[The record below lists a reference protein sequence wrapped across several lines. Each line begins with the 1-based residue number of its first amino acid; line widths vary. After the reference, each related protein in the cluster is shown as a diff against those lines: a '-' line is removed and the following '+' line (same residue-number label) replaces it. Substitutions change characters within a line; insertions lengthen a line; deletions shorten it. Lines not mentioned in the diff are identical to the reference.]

1 MRREKEDEIY
11 TLRPQA
17 LNDFIGQ
24 SALKDK
30 LTIFMTASLQ
40 REEPLDHT
48 LFYGPPGLGKTT
60 LAGIIAK
67 EMKGNLRVTTGPAL
81 ERAGDLAA
89 ILSNIQPNDVL
100 FIDEIHR
107 MSANIEEIL
116 YPAMEDFSLS
126 IVVGK
131 GPLARSIRLA
141 LPKFTLIGA
150 TTRLGLLTSPLRARF
165 GIVEQLHLYSP
176 EELTAIVKR
185 GAGVLGLNIMD
196 DAAEEIGLRSR
207 GTPRVALRLLR
218 RVRDV
223 AEVKRV
229 PQVERDLARYAL
241 DMLGVDP
248 QGLDDGDRK
257 FLRALI
263 ELFDG
268 GPVGL
273 STLAAALNEDAQ
285 TIEDIYEP
293 YLIQKGLLERTPRG
307 RRATRNTWTI
317 SASPYR
323 STSCSTS
330 RTSKASSRRRTN
342 NEPARKSAYRH
353 GAAACGDRRRP
364 GPRGQAQHPVRKAA
378 GRHHIPEKEPDR
390 LRPVRTMLVVSLVL
404 SIIFN
409 IFSRWK

>member
-1 MRREKEDEIY
+1 MEDENRPNKLIETMRREKEDEIS

-24 SALKDK
+24 SSLKDK

-67 EMKGNLRVTTGPAL
+67 EMKGALRVTTGPAL

-126 IVVGK
+126 IIVGK

-176 EELTAIVKR
+176 DELTSIVKR
-185 GAGVLGLNIMD
+185 GSGVLGVAIEEE
-196 DAAEEIGLRSR
+196 AAQEIGLRSR

-223 AEVKRV
+223 AEVKHA
-229 PQVERDLARYAL
+229 PKVERDLARYAL

-248 QGLDDGDRK
+248 EGLDEGDRK

-307 RRATRNTWTI
+307 RRATRNTWDYLDIPI
-317 SASPYR
+317 S
-323 STSCSTS
+323 
-330 RTSKASSRRRTN
+330 
-342 NEPARKSAYRH
+342 
-353 GAAACGDRRRP
+353 
-364 GPRGQAQHPVRKAA
+364 QHY
-378 GRHHIPEKEPDR
+378 
-390 LRPVRTMLVVSLVL
+390 LQNQQNQQSLFL
-404 SIIFN
+404 AEDE
-409 IFSRWK
+409 

>member
-1 MRREKEDEIY
+1 MTDNGDKLIEKIRNDKEDEIF

-17 LNDFIGQ
+17 LDEFIGQ
-24 SALKDK
+24 GVLKDK

-40 REEPLDHT
+40 RSEPLDHT

-107 MSANIEEIL
+107 MSAHIEEIL

-126 IVVGK
+126 IIVGK
-131 GPLARSIRLA
+131 GPLARSIRLS

-176 EELTAIVKR
+176 DELTAIVKR
-185 GAGVLGLNIMD
+185 GAEVLGVRVSD
-196 DAAEEIGLRSR
+196 DAAVEIGLRSR
-207 GTPRVALRLLR
+207 GTPRVALRLLK

-223 AEVKRV
+223 AEVKKA
-229 PQVERDLARYAL
+229 QIVERDLSKYAL
-241 DMLGVDP
+241 DMLGVDSE
-248 QGLDDGDRK
+248 GLDEGDRK
-257 FLRALI
+257 FLMALV

-273 STLAAALNEDAQ
+273 STLAAALNEDTQ

-307 RRATRNTWTI
+307 RKATRNTWDYLGLPI
-317 SASPYR
+317 SPHFVQYQQMQLMSEEDAE
-323 STSCSTS
+323 CS
-330 RTSKASSRRRTN
+330 K
-342 NEPARKSAYRH
+342 
-353 GAAACGDRRRP
+353 
-364 GPRGQAQHPVRKAA
+364 
-378 GRHHIPEKEPDR
+378 
-390 LRPVRTMLVVSLVL
+390 
-404 SIIFN
+404 
-409 IFSRWK
+409 

>member
-1 MRREKEDEIY
+1 MIDNNDKLIEKIKNDKEDEVF

-17 LNDFIGQ
+17 LDDFIGQ
-24 SALKDK
+24 SGLKDK

-40 REEPLDHT
+40 RSEPLDHT

-60 LAGIIAK
+60 LAGIIAR

-107 MSANIEEIL
+107 MSAHIEEIL

-126 IVVGK
+126 IIVGK
-131 GPLARSIRLA
+131 GPLARSIRLS

-176 EELTAIVKR
+176 EELTSIVKR
-185 GAGVLGLNIMD
+185 GAEVLGVKVSEE
-196 DAAEEIGLRSR
+196 AAVEIGLRSR
-207 GTPRVALRLLR
+207 GTPRVALRLLK

-223 AEVKRV
+223 AEVKKV
-229 PQVERDLARYAL
+229 SIVERELSKFAL
-241 DMLGVDP
+241 DMLGVDSE
-248 QGLDDGDRK
+248 GLDDGDRK
-257 FLRALI
+257 FLLALV

-273 STLAAALNEDAQ
+273 STLAAALNEDTQ

-307 RRATRNTWTI
+307 RKATRNTWEYLGI
-317 SASPYR
+317 PVSPHFVQY
-323 STSCSTS
+323 
-330 RTSKASSRRRTN
+330 
-342 NEPARKSAYRH
+342 
-353 GAAACGDRRRP
+353 
-364 GPRGQAQHPVRKAA
+364 QQMQ
-378 GRHHIPEKEPDR
+378 
-390 LRPVRTMLVVSLVL
+390 LL
-404 SIIFN
+404 SEEEMECT
-409 IFSRWK
+409 K

>member
-1 MRREKEDEIY
+1 MTDEERQHKLIETMRREKEDEAATI
-11 TLRPQA
+11 RPQA
-17 LNDFIGQ
+17 LDDFIGQ

-30 LTIFMTASLQ
+30 LTIFMKASQQ
-40 REEPLDHT
+40 RCESLDHT

-67 EMKGNLRVTTGPAL
+67 EMKGTLRMTTGPAL

-107 MSANIEEIL
+107 MSPNIEEIL

-126 IVVGK
+126 IIVGK

-141 LPKFTLIGA
+141 LPRFTLIGA

-185 GAGVLGLNIMD
+185 GAGVLGADITD
-196 DAAEEIGLRSR
+196 EAAEEVGLRSR

-223 AEVKRV
+223 ASVKNAAV
-229 PQVERDLARYAL
+229 IEHDLARYAL

-248 QGLDDGDRK
+248 QGLDEGDRK

-273 STLAAALNEDAQ
+273 STLAAALNEDGQ

-307 RRATRNTWTI
+307 RRATRNTWDYLGVPVSQRFI
-317 SASPYR
+317 
-323 STSCSTS
+323 
-330 RTSKASSRRRTN
+330 
-342 NEPARKSAYRH
+342 
-353 GAAACGDRRRP
+353 
-364 GPRGQAQHPVRKAA
+364 QAQDSQQSLFPND
-378 GRHHIPEKEPDR
+378 EEDR
-390 LRPVRTMLVVSLVL
+390 GE
-404 SIIFN
+404 
-409 IFSRWK
+409 

>member
-1 MRREKEDEIY
+1 MIDNNDKLIEKIKNDKEDEVF

-17 LNDFIGQ
+17 LDEFIGQ
-24 SALKDK
+24 SGLKDK

-40 REEPLDHT
+40 RCEPLDHT

-107 MSANIEEIL
+107 MSAHIEEIL

-126 IVVGK
+126 IIVGK
-131 GPLARSIRLA
+131 GPLARSIRLS

-185 GAGVLGLNIMD
+185 GAEVLGVNVSD
-196 DAAEEIGLRSR
+196 EAAVEIGLRSR
-207 GTPRVALRLLR
+207 GTPRVALRLLK

-223 AEVKRV
+223 AEVKKV
-229 PQVERDLARYAL
+229 EIVERELSKFAL
-241 DMLGVDP
+241 DMLGVDSE
-248 QGLDDGDRK
+248 GLDEGDRK
-257 FLRALI
+257 FLMALV

-273 STLAAALNEDAQ
+273 STLAAALNEDTQ
-285 TIEDIYEP
+285 TIEDIYDP

-307 RRATRNTWTI
+307 RKATRNTWDYLGI
-317 SASPYR
+317 PVSPHFVQY
-323 STSCSTS
+323 
-330 RTSKASSRRRTN
+330 
-342 NEPARKSAYRH
+342 
-353 GAAACGDRRRP
+353 
-364 GPRGQAQHPVRKAA
+364 QQMQ
-378 GRHHIPEKEPDR
+378 
-390 LRPVRTMLVVSLVL
+390 LL
-404 SIIFN
+404 SEEDMECN
-409 IFSRWK
+409 K

>member
-1 MRREKEDEIY
+1 
-11 TLRPQA
+11 
-17 LNDFIGQ
+17 
-24 SALKDK
+24 
-30 LTIFMTASLQ
+30 
-40 REEPLDHT
+40 
-48 LFYGPPGLGKTT
+48 
-60 LAGIIAK
+60 
-67 EMKGNLRVTTGPAL
+67 
-81 ERAGDLAA
+81 
-89 ILSNIQPNDVL
+89 
-100 FIDEIHR
+100 
-107 MSANIEEIL
+107 
-116 YPAMEDFSLS
+116 MEDFSLS
-126 IVVGK
+126 IIVGK

-185 GAGVLGLNIMD
+185 GAGVLGVEITEE
-196 DAAEEIGLRSR
+196 AASEIGLRSR

-223 AEVKRV
+223 AEVKKESPV
-229 PQVERDLARYAL
+229 KLELSRYAL

-248 QGLDDGDRK
+248 QGLDEGDRK

-307 RRATRNTWTI
+307 RKATRSTWEYLGI
-317 SASPYR
+317 QV
-323 STSCSTS
+323 
-330 RTSKASSRRRTN
+330 SSHFLQFQQN
-342 NEPARKSAYRH
+342 QQGLFDGE
-353 GAAACGDRRRP
+353 
-364 GPRGQAQHPVRKAA
+364 
-378 GRHHIPEKEPDR
+378 E
-390 LRPVRTMLVVSLVL
+390 
-404 SIIFN
+404 
-409 IFSRWK
+409 

>member
-1 MRREKEDEIY
+1 MIDNNDKLIEKIKNDKEDEVF

-17 LNDFIGQ
+17 LDEFIGQ
-24 SALKDK
+24 GGLKDK

-40 REEPLDHT
+40 RSEPLDHT

-107 MSANIEEIL
+107 MSAHIEEIL

-126 IVVGK
+126 IIVGK
-131 GPLARSIRLA
+131 GPLARSIRLS

-176 EELTAIVKR
+176 DELTSIVKR
-185 GAGVLGLNIMD
+185 GADVLGVNISD
-196 DAAEEIGLRSR
+196 EAAVEIGLRSR
-207 GTPRVALRLLR
+207 GTPRVALRLLK

-223 AEVKRV
+223 AEVKKV
-229 PQVERDLARYAL
+229 AIVERELSKFAL
-241 DMLGVDP
+241 DMLGVDSE
-248 QGLDDGDRK
+248 GLDEGDRK
-257 FLRALI
+257 FLMALV

-273 STLAAALNEDAQ
+273 STLAAALNEDTQ

-307 RRATRNTWTI
+307 RNATRNTWDYLGI
-317 SASPYR
+317 PVSPHFVQY
-323 STSCSTS
+323 
-330 RTSKASSRRRTN
+330 
-342 NEPARKSAYRH
+342 
-353 GAAACGDRRRP
+353 
-364 GPRGQAQHPVRKAA
+364 QQMQ
-378 GRHHIPEKEPDR
+378 
-390 LRPVRTMLVVSLVL
+390 LL
-404 SIIFN
+404 SEEEIECN
-409 IFSRWK
+409 K

>member
-1 MRREKEDEIY
+1 MPAEEQKNKLIETMKREKEEETY

-17 LNDFIGQ
+17 LDDFIGQ
-24 SALKDK
+24 SNLKDK
-30 LTIFMTASLQ
+30 LAIYMKAALQ

-131 GPLARSIRLA
+131 GPLARSIRLS

-176 EELTAIVKR
+176 EELTAIVQR
-185 GAGVLGLNIMD
+185 GAGVLNVNVSG
-196 DAAEEIGLRSR
+196 DAAKEIGLRSR

-223 AEVKRV
+223 AEVKRAAV
-229 PQVERDLARYAL
+229 VELELARYAL
-241 DMLGVDP
+241 DMLGIDE
-248 QGLDDGDRK
+248 QGLDEGDRK
-257 FLRALI
+257 LLRALL
-263 ELFDG
+263 EVYEG
-268 GPVGL
+268 GPTGL
-273 STLAAALNEDAQ
+273 TTLAAALNEDAQ

-293 YLIQKGLLERTPRG
+293 YLLQKGLLERTPRG
-307 RRATRNTWTI
+307 RKATKHTWEYMGI
-317 SASPYR
+317 QPSQKYI
-323 STSCSTS
+323 
-330 RTSKASSRRRTN
+330 
-342 NEPARKSAYRH
+342 
-353 GAAACGDRRRP
+353 
-364 GPRGQAQHPVRKAA
+364 QAQQTLFDGEDEA
-378 GRHHIPEKEPDR
+378 
-390 LRPVRTMLVVSLVL
+390 
-404 SIIFN
+404 
-409 IFSRWK
+409 

>member
-1 MRREKEDEIY
+1 MAEKTDKLIETIKQEREEEIL

-17 LNDFIGQ
+17 LDDFIGQ
-24 SALKDK
+24 TSLKDK
-30 LTIFMTASLQ
+30 LTIYMAAAIQ

-67 EMKGNLRVTTGPAL
+67 EMKGSLRVTTGPAL

-116 YPAMEDFSLS
+116 YPAMEDFALS
-126 IVVGK
+126 IIVGK
-131 GPLARSIRLA
+131 GPLARSIRLS

-165 GIVEQLHLYSP
+165 GIIEQLNLYSP
-176 EELTAIVKR
+176 EELTLIVKR
-185 GAGVLGLNIMD
+185 GANVLNVNIAD
-196 DAAEEIGLRSR
+196 CAAQEIGLRSR

-223 AEVKRV
+223 SEVKKTA
-229 PQVERDLARYAL
+229 QVKRDLACYAL
-241 DMLGVDP
+241 DMLGVDGE
-248 QGLDDGDRK
+248 GLDEGDRK
-257 FLRALI
+257 FLRALV

-307 RRATRNTWTI
+307 RKATRNTWDYLGI
-317 SASPYR
+317 PVSPHFIQYQQ
-323 STSCSTS
+323 TQLLG
-330 RTSKASSRRRTN
+330 
-342 NEPARKSAYRH
+342 EE
-353 GAAACGDRRRP
+353 D
-364 GPRGQAQHPVRKAA
+364 
-378 GRHHIPEKEPDR
+378 
-390 LRPVRTMLVVSLVL
+390 L
-404 SIIFN
+404 
-409 IFSRWK
+409 

>member
-1 MRREKEDEIY
+1 MIENEDKLIEKIRNEKEEEIF

-17 LNDFIGQ
+17 LDDFIGQ
-24 SALKDK
+24 TVLKDK
-30 LTIFMTASLQ
+30 LNIFMTASLQ
-40 REEPLDHT
+40 RAEPLDHT

-67 EMKGNLRVTTGPAL
+67 EMKGNLRITTGPAL

-89 ILSNIQPNDVL
+89 ILSNLQPNDVL

-107 MSANIEEIL
+107 MSAHIEEIL

-131 GPLARSIRLA
+131 GPLARSIRLS

-176 EELTAIVKR
+176 EELTDIVKR
-185 GAGVLGLNIMD
+185 GAEVLGVQISD
-196 DAAEEIGLRSR
+196 EAAVEIGLRSR

-223 AEVKRV
+223 AEVKKACI
-229 PQVERDLARYAL
+229 VERDLSKYAL
-241 DMLGVDP
+241 DMLGVDSE
-248 QGLDDGDRK
+248 GLDEGDRK
-257 FLRALI
+257 FLTALV

-273 STLAAALNEDAQ
+273 STMAAALNEDTQ

-307 RRATRNTWTI
+307 RKATRNTWDYLGV
-317 SASPYR
+317 PV
-323 STSCSTS
+323 STRFIQFQQMQLLPEEDTECS
-330 RTSKASSRRRTN
+330 K
-342 NEPARKSAYRH
+342 
-353 GAAACGDRRRP
+353 
-364 GPRGQAQHPVRKAA
+364 
-378 GRHHIPEKEPDR
+378 
-390 LRPVRTMLVVSLVL
+390 
-404 SIIFN
+404 
-409 IFSRWK
+409 